1 MVVAKQEGGNSQNGE
16 RDCSVPRG
24 PRHDASAS
32 GGRCFRSGAVLLA
45 CVGERRRLQGGQPL
59 FDRHGPCFF
68 ISASADL
75 IQFFAATSLF
85 FYRRVEANPKFCLL
99 LVVVLHYYGNDIM
112 PFHFALDDD
121 LVRSGDVTTSSS
133 TLAKSE
139 TVHSDVGMP

>member
-1 MVVAKQEGGNSQNGE
+1 MVVAKQERGNSQNGE

-85 FYRRVEANPKFCLL
+85 FYL